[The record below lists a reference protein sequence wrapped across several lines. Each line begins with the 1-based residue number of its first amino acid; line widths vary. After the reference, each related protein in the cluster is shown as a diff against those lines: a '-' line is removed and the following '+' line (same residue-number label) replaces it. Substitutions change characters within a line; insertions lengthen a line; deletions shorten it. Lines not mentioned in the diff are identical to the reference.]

1 MQASLEVQHASL
13 RTLSTM
19 TDHISGSTPPLIIL
33 HFNDVYNVEPRDQEP
48 CGGASRFS
56 TMIKSFAHQQ
66 PMILFSGDL
75 FSPSIRKNTDFTL

>member
-1 MQASLEVQHASL
+1 
-13 RTLSTM
+13 M
-19 TDHISGSTPPLIIL
+19 TDHIPGSTPPLIIL

-66 PMILFSGDL
+66 PMILFSGDV
-75 FSPSIRKNTDFTL
+75 FSPSICKNTNNFDIHFKLI

>member
-1 MQASLEVQHASL
+1 
-13 RTLSTM
+13 M
-19 TDHISGSTPPLIIL
+19 TDHLSGSTPPLIIL

-66 PMILFSGDL
+66 PMILFSGDV
-75 FSPSIRKNTDFTL
+75 FSPSICKNIFFILFEFKTCFKEF

>member
-1 MQASLEVQHASL
+1 
-13 RTLSTM
+13 M

-66 PMILFSGDL
+66 PMILFSGDV
-75 FSPSIRKNTDFTL
+75 FSPSICKNINFILNVNCLN